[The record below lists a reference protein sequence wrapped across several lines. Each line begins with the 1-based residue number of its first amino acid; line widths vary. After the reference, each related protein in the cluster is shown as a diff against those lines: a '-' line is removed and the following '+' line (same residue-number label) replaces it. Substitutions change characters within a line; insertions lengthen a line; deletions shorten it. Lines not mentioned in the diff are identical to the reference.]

1 MWRSH
6 KGRNPMPNVAAMLRA
21 AKNEADNLSI
31 QFSQTQE
38 DYSGNTANPERLLY
52 ILSDINIALG
62 TSCKVPIMR
71 SEEYRSIVDATT
83 IVSKTDTNGKILYV
97 NKLFCDISEYS
108 QEELIGKTHNIIRH
122 PDIPDEFY
130 DAIWKRICVDKK
142 VWKGEIK
149 NLSKSKREYWV
160 DTVIVPQLDE
170 SNEVVGY
177 VAFRNEITEKV
188 KQRELVGHEQQLNQ
202 IILDGQSGLV
212 AIVSKAGKL
221 IKANNA
227 FFQAFNFE
235 SCNVDAVDRFNAKY
249 KSISEAL
256 NDDKVLSS
264 KDVSRKIVLVLNN
277 ERKIFS
283 LSVKTSSFFEKRYII
298 SMYDVTESEEDIEN
312 AKRESFAKS
321 NFLATM
327 SHEIRTP
334 INGISGFVELLSQ
347 TNLNEQQS
355 GYIEIVKRSTQTL
368 LGVINDILDLSK
380 IESGN
385 FEIENIDFNLTKELE
400 NISDLFIAKA
410 NEKNIDL
417 YLYIDPAIP
426 KCVKGDALRLKQ
438 IIANLL
444 GNAIKFTSSNGH
456 INIYSEIKKQDS
468 KKLTLRISVSDDGIG
483 MSEDTQKLIF
493 TPFTQADNSIS
504 RTYGGTGLGLSICQS
519 FAKLMGTEIH
529 LMSEYGN
536 GSEFWFDIE
545 LDICDSEN
553 YSDKAKK
560 NNKRIALY
568 VADNSQERHIFI
580 AKRYLDAFGFNYI
593 VIDSIENGNI
603 DDYDILMV
611 FSSGNDSISQ
621 IDAEFTQNHRIV
633 TIVPSGVQN
642 KNKFFSHKNINMP
655 VNGSKLFDAI
665 IENKNSFGE
674 LEKGTQNPTEKKNYN
689 ARVLVAEDNST
700 NQKLIL
706 HLLGTYGISPDI
718 ANNGAEAY
726 LLYRE
731 SCENN
736 SCYDLIFMDMH
747 MPILDGIK
755 ATKKIRIYEKKFNIL
770 RVPII
775 ALTADVIKG
784 QDKKYHDA
792 GMDSL
797 LAKPI
802 DFSKFDEKLAEN
814 LSQLQS
820 TAEQLNN
827 SKNEQ
832 AEIKEVGEQDVSHF
846 IIERSAEVSRQLEI
860 DLETATM
867 LVEDFYENWQM
878 QSKELGVAI
887 HSNDL
892 GEIRAIAHSIKG
904 AAGSL
909 RLDDIY
915 NATMGMEHAARDIA
929 GYDFVAEFGVLQ
941 RLFA

>member
-6 KGRNPMPNVAAMLRA
+6 KGRNPIPNVAAMLRA

-38 DYSGNTANPERLLY
+38 DYSENTANPERLLY

-122 PDIPDEFY
+122 PDMPDEFY
-130 DAIWKRICVDKK
+130 DAIWKRICIDKK

-170 SNEVVGY
+170 SNEIVGY

-188 KQRELVGHEQQLNQ
+188 KQRELVWHEQQLNQ

-212 AIVSKAGKL
+212 AIVSKTGRL

-227 FFQAFNFE
+227 FLKAFDFE

-249 KSISEAL
+249 KTIGEAL
-256 NDDKVLSS
+256 NYNEVLGSEEIS
-264 KDVSRKIVLVLNN
+264 HKISLTLKD

-283 LSVKTSSFFEKRYII
+283 LSVKTSTLFETRYII

-355 GYIEIVKRSTQTL
+355 GYVEIVKRSTLTL

-519 FAKLMGTEIH
+519 FAKLMGTEIR
-529 LMSEYGN
+529 LMSEYGK

-553 YSDKAKK
+553 YADKAKGSGK
-560 NNKRIALY
+560 KIALY

-580 AKRYLDAFGFNYI
+580 TKRYLDAFGFKYM
-593 VIDSIENGNI
+593 VIDDIKNNTAN
-603 DDYDILMV
+603 DYDILMV
-611 FSSGNDSISQ
+611 FSDGNNSIPQ
-621 IDAEFTQNHRIV
+621 INAEFAQSHRVV
-633 TIVPSGVQN
+633 TILPSAVQS
-642 KNKFFSHKNINMP
+642 KNRFIAHKSIKMP

-665 IENKNSFGE
+665 VESKSVLGE
-674 LEKGTQNPTEKKNYN
+674 QEKTAGDIMKKKRYN
-689 ARVLVAEDNST
+689 ARILVAEDNST

-706 HLLGTYGISPDI
+706 HLLGTYGILPDI

-736 SCYDLIFMDMH
+736 NCYDLIFMDMH
-747 MPILDGIK
+747 MPVLDGIK
-755 ATKKIRIYEKKFNIL
+755 ATKKIRTYEKKFAKP

-784 QDKKYHDA
+784 QDKKYHSA
-792 GMDSL
+792 GMDSM

-814 LSQLQS
+814 LSRLLFVVEEPDNLKS
-820 TAEQLNN
+820 E
-827 SKNEQ
+827 
-832 AEIKEVGEQDVSHF
+832 G
-846 IIERSAEVSRQLEI
+846 IERKKETGQDSSRFITEKSAEVAQQLEI
-860 DLETATM
+860 DIETAAM
-867 LVEDFYENWQM
+867 LVEDFYENWLR

-887 HSNDL
+887 QSGDL
-892 GEIRAIAHSIKG
+892 EEIRNIAHSIKG

-909 RLDDIY
+909 RLNDIY
-915 NATMGMEHAARDIA
+915 EAAMGMEHAARDIA
-929 GYDFVAEFGVLQ
+929 SYDFAMEFEVLWGM
-941 RLFA
+941 FS